1 MRKIVTGDRLAI
13 RVDERTLLAVP
24 PMPKGIPSDV
34 RVRVFEYVL
43 RRQPGLAEATA
54 QIAIDAM
61 RQRDELVPGLGLL
74 IAQAPYSTPKAAA

>member
-13 RVDERTLLAVP
+13 RVDEHTLLAVP

-34 RVRVFEYVL
+34 RVKVFEYVL
-43 RRQPGLAEATA
+43 RRQPGLAEVIA

-61 RQRDELVPGLGLL
+61 KQREQHVDGLGLL
-74 IAQAPYSTPKAAA
+74 IAEAPYGTTRSAA